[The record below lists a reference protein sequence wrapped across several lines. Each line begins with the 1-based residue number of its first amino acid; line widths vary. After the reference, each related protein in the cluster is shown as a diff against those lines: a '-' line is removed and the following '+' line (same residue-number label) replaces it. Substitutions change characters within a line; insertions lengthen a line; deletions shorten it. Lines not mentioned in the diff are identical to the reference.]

1 MQPILVARGRTL
13 SLDQPRV
20 MGVLNVTPDSF
31 SDGGKLFAGKCAPDR
46 TACLARARDMLAQ
59 GAAIIDVGG
68 ESTRPGANPVSA
80 EEECERVIPVVEDL
94 VNLDTMVS
102 VDTNKTLVAQAALS
116 AGAHLINDVR
126 AGADLGLVDVVA
138 ESGAAMCLMHMQGEP
153 RTMQEQPVYRD
164 LIAEVRSFL
173 ISRVRVC
180 RAAGMLKE
188 HIVIDPGFGFG
199 KTLSHNLELLRC
211 LSDLRDQHAAS
222 EAEELADLALAIG
235 ISRKSMIGALTEREV
250 GERDGASAVAAAL
263 CVERGANIVRA
274 HNVAAT
280 VDALRVTHAVMAA
293 PEEAL

>member
-1 MQPILVARGRTL
+1 MQPILVARGRRL
-13 SLDQPRV
+13 ALDQPRV
-20 MGVLNVTPDSF
+20 MGILNVTPDSF
-31 SDGGKLFAGKCAPDR
+31 SDGGKLFAHQRRPDR
-46 TACLARARDMLAQ
+46 AACLAAARAMIAD

-68 ESTRPGANPVSA
+68 ESTRPGAQPVNA
-80 EEECERVIPVVEDL
+80 QEECERVIPVVEDL

-126 AGADLGLVDVVA
+126 AGADEGLVDVVA

-173 ISRVRVC
+173 NSRVRVC

-188 HIVIDPGFGFG
+188 HIIIDPGFGFG
-199 KTLSHNLELLRC
+199 KTLSHNLELLRG
-211 LSDLRDQHAAS
+211 LRDLRK
-222 EAEELADLALAIG
+222 EAELADLALAIG
-235 ISRKSMIGALTEREV
+235 ISRKSMIGALTDREV
-250 GERDGASAVAAAL
+250 DKRDGASAVAAAL
-263 CVERGANIVRA
+263 AVERGANIVRT

-280 VDALRVTHAVMAA
+280 VDALRITNALMAA
-293 PEEAL
+293 TADAL

>member
-1 MQPILVARGRTL
+1 MGPLLHARGRRL
-13 SLDQPRV
+13 SLDQPQV

-31 SDGGKLFAGKCAPDR
+31 SDGGKLLADAASGAVNRDAVLAK
-46 TACLARARDMLAQ
+46 ARAMVEA
-59 GAAIIDVGG
+59 GAAIVDVGG
-68 ESTRPGANPVSA
+68 ESTRPGAMPVAA

-94 VNLDTMVS
+94 VNLDTIVS
-102 VDTNKTLVAQAALS
+102 VDTNKTLVARAALS

-126 AGADLGLVDVVA
+126 AGADAGLVDAVA

-173 ISRVRVC
+173 IDRVRVC

-199 KTLSHNLELLRC
+199 KTLSHNLELLRSLC
-211 LSDLRDQHAAS
+211 DLRK
-222 EAEELADLALAIG
+222 EEELADLAIAIG
-235 ISRKSMIGALTEREV
+235 LSRKSMIGALTDRKV

-263 CVERGANIVRA
+263 GVERGANIVRT

-280 VDALRVTHAVMAA
+280 VDALRVIHAVMDVPGKAK
-293 PEEAL
+293 

>member
-1 MQPILVARGRTL
+1 MRPLLQARGRRLTL
-13 SLDQPRV
+13 DKPRV

-31 SDGGKLFAGKCAPDR
+31 SDGGELFADR
-46 TACLARARDMLAQ
+46 GSGSVDREAVLAKACSMIEA

-68 ESTRPGANPVSA
+68 ESTRPGAGPVTA

-94 VNLDTMVS
+94 VNLDTIVS
-102 VDTNKTLVAQAALS
+102 VDTNKTLVARAALS

-126 AGADLGLVDVVA
+126 AGADAGLVDAVA

-173 ISRVRVC
+173 IDRVRVC

-199 KTLSHNLELLRC
+199 KTLSHNLELLRSLC
-211 LSDLRDQHAAS
+211 DLRKD
-222 EAEELADLALAIG
+222 EELADLAIAIG
-235 ISRKSMIGALTEREV
+235 LSRKSMIGALTDRGV

-263 CVERGANIVRA
+263 GVERGANIVRT
-274 HNVAAT
+274 HNVAAS
-280 VDALRVTHAVMAA
+280 VDALRVTHAVMDVPRNAK
-293 PEEAL
+293 